1 MFKKIILAIL
11 LIASSLMAS
20 EIKWA
25 KDYDTGMKEAKKQNK
40 PVLFVSSRHSCKW
53 CVVLDNTTFKDAK
66 VIDGLNKDFVS
77 IISYSDEQDYIPKDL
92 WRPGTPAIWFLFPD
106 GVPMYQP
113 LMGAV
118 GAEDLLKALGIV
130 KEEFIKNGAGK

>member
-11 LIASSLMAS
+11 LIVSSLMAS

-77 IISYSDEQDYIPKDL
+77 IISYSDEQDYVPKDL